1 MVNNLSFTAGCNTSR
16 HMPGSMH
23 RLGISKKKPLVGC
36 QKILKIR
43 FELRISSGVHRP
55 ASAESREVTLACH
68 PPFELPG
75 SEELV
80 VFSTMD

>member
-1 MVNNLSFTAGCNTSR
+1 M
-16 HMPGSMH
+16 
-23 RLGISKKKPLVGC
+23 
-36 QKILKIR
+36 IR

-68 PPFELPG
+68 PSFELPG

>member
-1 MVNNLSFTAGCNTSR
+1 MVNKLSFRAGMQYKPA
-16 HMPGSMH
+16 HAWKHAPAWD
-23 RLGISKKKPLVGC
+23 IEKKPLVGC
-36 QKILKIR
+36 QKILMIR